1 MSATCAA
8 APAPGV
14 VLYVSGPYRVW
25 VRRAV
30 LAKAQ
35 RLARVRAPLETG
47 GLLLGQVVDGEAH
60 VLALTGPGR
69 RALRSRLG
77 YEADRARDN
86 RLVARVHPRLH
97 YLGDWH
103 THPGG
108 PAVLSATDVSSIR
121 GTLTLS
127 RPEVLHL
134 LLAGPA
140 DMGAAVASLFTL
152 VRGESAARRMTPE
165 VAT

>member
-8 APAPGV
+8 APAPGA

-35 RLARVRAPLETG
+35 RLARVLAPLETG

-86 RLVARVHPRLH
+86 LLVARVHPRLH

-108 PAVLSATDVSSIR
+108 PAVLSATDVASIR
-121 GTLTLS
+121 GALTAA
-127 RPEVLHL
+127 RPAVLHL
-134 LLAGPA
+134 LLAGPV
-140 DMGAAVASLFTL
+140 DMASSVAAFFT
-152 VRGESAARRMTPE
+152 VVGGESAVRRMSPE

>member
-1 MSATCAA
+1 MSVACATVLGA
-8 APAPGV
+8 

-25 VRRAV
+25 VRRVV

-35 RLARVRAPLETG
+35 RMARVRAPLETG

-69 RALRSRLG
+69 RARRSRLG
-77 YEADRARDN
+77 YESDGARDT
-86 RLVARVHPRLH
+86 RLVARVHPELH

-108 PAVLSATDVSSIR
+108 PAVLSATDVASIR
-121 GTLTLS
+121 GTLSPS

-152 VRGESAARRMTPE
+152 VRGESAARRMAQE
-165 VAT
+165 VTT

>member
-1 MSATCAA
+1 MSATCAT
-8 APAPGV
+8 APALGA

-25 VRRAV
+25 VLRAV

-69 RALRSRLG
+69 RARRSRLG

-108 PAVLSATDVSSIR
+108 PAVLSATDVDSIR
-121 GTLTLS
+121 GALTTA

-140 DMGAAVASLFTL
+140 NMTSSVASVFT
-152 VRGESAARRMTPE
+152 VVGGESSVRRMTPE

>member
-1 MSATCAA
+1 MSVACAT
-8 APAPGV
+8 APAPGA

-25 VRRAV
+25 VRRTV

-69 RALRSRLG
+69 RARRSRLG
-77 YEADRARDN
+77 YESDGARDT
-86 RLVARVHPRLH
+86 RLVARVYPQLH

-108 PAVLSATDVSSIR
+108 PAVLSATDVASIR
-121 GTLTLS
+121 GALSPS

-140 DMGAAVASLFTL
+140 DMGDAVASLFTL
-152 VRGESAARRMTPE
+152 VCGESAARRMTPE
-165 VAT
+165 VAA

>member
-1 MSATCAA
+1 M
-8 APAPGV
+8 
-14 VLYVSGPYRVW
+14 
-25 VRRAV
+25 
-30 LAKAQ
+30 AKAQ

-69 RALRSRLG
+69 RARRSRLG
-77 YEADRARDN
+77 YESDGTRDTW
-86 RLVARVHPRLH
+86 LVARVHPQLR

-108 PAVLSATDVSSIR
+108 PAVLSATDVASIR
-121 GTLTLS
+121 GTLTPS

-140 DMGAAVASLFTL
+140 DMASPVAAVFTM
-152 VRGESAARRMTPE
+152 VRGEAGVRRMKE
-165 VAT
+165 GRE